1 MLKISLKS
9 LKVKI
14 FRAYLVP
21 LINCP
26 RQIHF
31 TLLQWF
37 LGITQKYESCVSFNL
52 LSPKIVLV
60 SPKKSNCCFL
70 WPWGSCFRDS
80 KAFFRFFFSGDFE
93 DCCFETTL
101 GGNGINRLC
110 LLPKTYCSYLW
121 KNDIKHA
128 FYKLQVS

>member
-80 KAFFRFFFSGDFE
+80 KAFFRFFFFRGFWGLLLWNNIGWKWNKSLMSF
-93 DCCFETTL
+93 TQNIL
-101 GGNGINRLC
+101 
-110 LLPKTYCSYLW
+110 LLPLKKWYKTC
-121 KNDIKHA
+121 
-128 FYKLQVS
+128 FLQTSS